1 MHTYAAPT
9 CKILYNSDLSEETI
23 IKQGESEVSVDLYDI
38 LEFIVHQAVD
48 ERTIRPLKE
57 MIDDDTNN
65 ISGITIEMT
74 DDDEGITRVEK
85 LIIRGDTN
93 GKATEE

>member
-1 MHTYAAPT
+1 MRIYIVA
-9 CKILYNSDLSEETI
+9 ETI
-23 IKQGESEVSVDLYDI
+23 IKQGESEVSIDLYDI

-48 ERTIRPLKE
+48 ERTIKPLK
-57 MIDDDTNN
+57 
-65 ISGITIEMT
+65 GMT

-93 GKATEE
+93 GKATE

>member
-9 CKILYNSDLSEETI
+9 CKILYNSDLSGETI
-23 IKQGESEVSVDLYDI
+23 IRQGDSEVTIDLYDI
-38 LEFIVHQAVD
+38 LGFIVHQAVD
-48 ERTIRPLKE
+48 DRVIRPLKE
-57 MIDDDTNN
+57 MIEDDTNN

-93 GKATEE
+93 GKAAEQ

>member
-1 MHTYAAPT
+1 
-9 CKILYNSDLSEETI
+9 
-23 IKQGESEVSVDLYDI
+23 
-38 LEFIVHQAVD
+38 
-48 ERTIRPLKE
+48 

-93 GKATEE
+93 GKATEQ